1 MQALLQHSV
10 SVRLFEGCQEKDKLF
25 DFVRSELFVLQRL
38 FAQVVEQV
46 QFRLQFNRKELGDVT
61 QIVTFL
67 NVIGNE
73 LNQRRSQRFMHRLNL
88 LQKLVVHKERGS
100 FNYASYRSCVK
111 VRVLLSD
118 ANCYRLD
125 HIRLILEIS
134 STWFELG
141 TKLAW
146 KFFVFGDS
154 RDPTLWHSKVNC
166 TSVSLPRC
174 FLNQSNFS

>member
-100 FNYASYRSCVK
+100 LNYAFY
-111 VRVLLSD
+111 
-118 ANCYRLD
+118 
-125 HIRLILEIS
+125 
-134 STWFELG
+134 
-141 TKLAW
+141 
-146 KFFVFGDS
+146 
-154 RDPTLWHSKVNC
+154 
-166 TSVSLPRC
+166 
-174 FLNQSNFS
+174 